1 MHKLFAIVTLS
12 LATLSPSAADLN
24 QPFDFSYVVNGRN
37 NRPVNVF
44 NDGESTYIQ
53 AKEKVTL
60 IISNQNV
67 TMRGPYYVISG
78 VPDSIEGVAGS
89 EPFRIEWQG
98 AQKSSFTSEFGRK
111 NADFNEKTFTGTF
124 GRLSFINGVPPDVGL
139 TNPLPHDIQLRELIK
154 ALAPHGWSGS
164 ADRSIN
170 TTQQIDVQSRI
181 GDSWITV
188 LDKVITASNIWA
200 EIDSSKMQI
209 YLRESPPKG
218 FSVVLDA
225 NSQLRKPIQVK
236 NGTPVE
242 VIESD
247 RSTVVSIPESL
258 LSTVNVRV
266 IEHKNKNIVL
276 SVINSGK
283 KIKVVDLENSQVVD
297 LKPVSPVDFTFP
309 IIGSFKIET
318 ADGHA
323 IDVKRIFKKVAV
335 FKQLN
340 ELGLKSVEQKNGSTV
355 FTFAKQLP
363 AVEFKS
369 ADLNSMP
376 GTWQNDK
383 FTINSQ
389 SPEWKI
395 MTPQSAVQVDFED
408 KGVFLWRKSEVYQSP
423 TVTN

>member
-1 MHKLFAIVTLS
+1 MHKIFAIVTLS
-12 LATLSPSAADLN
+12 LATVTTFAADLN

-53 AKEKVTL
+53 SKDKVTL

-78 VPDSIEGVAGS
+78 IPDSIEGVAGS
-89 EPFRIEWQG
+89 EPFKIEWQG
-98 AQKSSFTSEFGRK
+98 AQKTSLTTEYGRK

-139 TNPLPHDIQLRELIK
+139 VNPLPREMQLRELIK
-154 ALAPHGWSGS
+154 AMAPHGWSGS

-170 TTQQIDVQSRI
+170 TTQQIDVLGHI

-218 FSVVLDA
+218 FAVVLDA
-225 NSQLRKPIQVK
+225 NSQLRKPHQVS

-242 VIESD
+242 VVDSD
-247 RSTVVSIPESL
+247 HSTQVTIPESL

-266 IEHKNKNIVL
+266 IEHKNKYIEI

-283 KIKVVDLENSQVVD
+283 KIKVTDLESGQNVE
-297 LKPVSPVDFTFP
+297 LKPTSPVDFTFP
-309 IIGSFKIET
+309 IIGSFKIESV
-318 ADGHA
+318 DGHA

-340 ELGLKSVEQKNGSTV
+340 EVGLKSVEQRNGTTV
-355 FTFAKQLP
+355 FTFARQLP
-363 AVEFKS
+363 SIDFKS

-383 FTINSQ
+383 FTINAQ

-395 MTPQSAVQVDFED
+395 MTHQSAVQVDFED
-408 KGVFLWRKSEVYQSP
+408 KGVFLWRKSEINKA
-423 TVTN
+423 VTINN